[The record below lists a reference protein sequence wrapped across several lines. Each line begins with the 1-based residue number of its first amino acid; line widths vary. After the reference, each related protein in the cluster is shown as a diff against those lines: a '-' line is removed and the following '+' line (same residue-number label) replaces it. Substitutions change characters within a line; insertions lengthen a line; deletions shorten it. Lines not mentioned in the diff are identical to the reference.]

1 VTAILMEGR
10 PLADRV
16 RAEVAQEVRELG
28 EVGLATVQVGE
39 DEASSIYLRRK
50 HVAAGEAGIRSVD
63 RRLPEDIA
71 EDELLAVLREL
82 NDDDSIDGV
91 LVQLPLPGH
100 LDEARIISA
109 VEPLKDVD
117 GFHPLNAGQLYLG
130 RPTHVPATPLGIM
143 ALLAENRIELEG
155 ARAVVVGRSDIV
167 GKPIAHLLLQSNAT
181 VTICHSRTE
190 DLERH
195 TLDADVLVVA
205 AGVPAI
211 VSPDMVKSGA
221 AVVDVGINRTA
232 AGIVGDVD
240 PGAIDRAGHLTPVP
254 GGVGP
259 MTIAMLLRNAL
270 RAARYRR
277 GLLAFPETRR

>member
-1 VTAILMEGR
+1 MTATLMRGTD
-10 PLADRV
+10 LAARI
-16 RAEVAQEVRELG
+16 RAEVAEEVNELG
-28 EVGLATVQVGE
+28 TIGLATVQIGD

-50 HVAAGEAGIRSVD
+50 HAAAEEAGIRSVD
-63 RRLPEDIA
+63 RKLPGEIA
-71 EDELLAVLREL
+71 EDELLRVVAEL

-91 LVQLPLPGH
+91 LVQLPLPDH

-109 VEPLKDVD
+109 VDPIKDVD
-117 GFHPLNAGQLYLG
+117 GFHPFNAGQLYLG

-181 VTICHSRTE
+181 ITICHSRTE

-205 AGVPAI
+205 AGVADI
-211 VSPDMVKSGA
+211 VSPDMVKSGS
-221 AVVDVGINRTA
+221 AVVDVGINRTD

-240 PGAIDRAGHLTPVP
+240 PGAVARAGHLTPVP

-259 MTIAMLLRNAL
+259 MTIAMLLRNTL